1 MRYEALMQRLA
12 HHALPGEDEPN
23 NGGAALS
30 RREFLKLSAGSAFAL
45 GLFTLPQVAHAA
57 GGGQAL
63 KPNEMPDA
71 FIAVRTDG
79 GVVIQVN
86 RLEFGQGVYTAL
98 PMLLAEEFDA
108 DWAHVE
114 PQLAPAGNAYKDP
127 YMGMQMTGGSMSV
140 KNSWLQ
146 YRDLGARAR
155 AMFVAAAARRW
166 GVSPASCRTQD
177 SQVLGPDGQRAP
189 YGELAAAAMQEAV
202 PDQVALKVPADFTLI
217 GKPTRRLDSPAKV
230 SGREQYGLDVHL
242 PGMKTV
248 LLAKPPVFGAR
259 LGRWDAAAARRVV
272 GVADVFPVQLDRGAS
287 GLAVVAEGFWP
298 AQQGRRALQV
308 EWDTSGVEKV
318 DSARQLAHYR
328 ELAGT
333 PGLVARADDVSA
345 LGQAAHRLHAEY
357 EFPYLAHAPMEV
369 LNCTLHYSGERCE
382 IWVGTQFQTMDQLAV
397 AKVLGLKPEQVVIHT
412 QMAGGGFGRR
422 AVPTSDYMV
431 EAAWV
436 AKGWRQAGHV
446 EPIKVMWTRE
456 DDLHGGYYRSA
467 YLHRV
472 DIGFNGSGRILGWK
486 HTVVGQSIV
495 AGTSMAPFL
504 MKGGI
509 DHLVVEGI
517 VDTPYRLPMHLEV
530 HQPEVNVPVLWWR
543 SVGNTHTAYVMETL
557 VDELAQQSGID
568 TVAYRKQLMQGR
580 HPRHAAAL
588 DLAVSQSGYGRRT
601 LPKNHA
607 WGVAVHEAFGSVVA
621 YVVEAALENGQP
633 RLLRATAGVH
643 CNLAVNP
650 LTVRA
655 QIEGAALMALS
666 TTLPGNAITLKDG
679 VVQQDNFDT
688 YAIARMNVMPEID
701 VHIVPSA
708 DPPMGMGEPGL
719 PPLAPA
725 YANAI
730 ARLTGRRLRRLPFD
744 LS

>member
-12 HHALPGEDEPN
+12 QMPGEPQPV
-23 NGGAALS
+23 GGLVLS
-30 RREFLKLSAGSAFAL
+30 RREFLKLSAGAAFAL
-45 GLFTLPQVAHAA
+45 GLYTVPAA
-57 GGGQAL
+57 AAEAGQAS
-63 KPNEMPDA
+63 KPSEMPDA
-71 FIAVRTDG
+71 FIAVHGDG
-79 GVVIQVN
+79 GIVIQVN

-98 PMLLAEEFDA
+98 PMLLAEEFDG
-108 DWAHVE
+108 DWALVRPH
-114 PQLAPAGNAYKDP
+114 LAPAGDAYKDP
-127 YMGMQMTGGSMSV
+127 FMGMQMTGGSMSV

-146 YRDLGARAR
+146 YRELGARAR

-166 GVSPASCRTQD
+166 GASPAACRTRN
-177 SQVLGPDGQRAP
+177 SVVLGPGGRHAS
-189 YGELAAAAMQEAV
+189 YGELAAAAMAEAV
-202 PDQVALKVPADFTLI
+202 PEQVTLKAARDFVLI

-230 SGREQYGLDVHL
+230 NGREQYGLDVHL

-248 LLAKPPVFGAR
+248 LLAKPPVFGGK
-259 LGRWDAAAARRVV
+259 LGRWDAAAARKVPGVV
-272 GVADVFPVQLDRGAS
+272 DVFPVPLDRGAG

-298 AQQGRRALQV
+298 AHQGRRALQV
-308 EWDTSGVEKV
+308 QWDTAGLEKV

-333 PGLVARADDVSA
+333 PGLVARDDDISA
-345 LGQAAHRLHAEY
+345 LDKAMHRLRAEY

-369 LNCTLHYSGERCE
+369 LNCTLHYHGDRCD
-382 IWVGTQFQTMDQLAV
+382 IWVGTQFQTMDQMAA
-397 AKVLGLKPEQVVIHT
+397 AKVLGLKPEQVAIHT

-422 AVPTSDYMV
+422 AVPTSDYV
-431 EAAWV
+431 AEAAAV
-436 AKGWRQAGHV
+436 AKSWRAAGHG

-456 DDLHGGYYRSA
+456 DDLHGGYYRPA

-472 DIGFNGSGRILGWK
+472 DIGFNGSGRIMGWK
-486 HTVVGQSIV
+486 HMVVGQSIA
-495 AGTSMAPFL
+495 AGTAMAPFL
-504 MKGGI
+504 MKNGI

-517 VDTPYRLPMHLEV
+517 VDTPYRLPMRLEV

-557 VDELAQQSGID
+557 IDELAQQSGQD
-568 TVAYRKQLMQGR
+568 PVAYRKELMQNR
-580 HPRHAAAL
+580 HPRHVAAL
-588 DLAVSQSGYGRRT
+588 DLAVARSGYGRRK
-601 LPKNHA
+601 LPKDHA

-621 YVVEAALENGQP
+621 YVVEAALDNGRP
-633 RLLRATAGVH
+633 RLLKATAGVH

-655 QIEGAALMALS
+655 QVEGAALMALS
-666 TTLPGNAITLKDG
+666 TTLPDNAITFEDG
-679 VVQQDNFDT
+679 VVQQDNFNT
-688 YAIARMNVMPEID
+688 YQIARMDAMPEVD

-708 DPPMGMGEPGL
+708 DPPTGMGEPGL

-730 ARLTGRRLRRLPFD
+730 ARLTGKRLRRLPFD
-744 LS
+744 LA